1 MSTADGRMNMINIIC
16 MDGKTV
22 ISSKGEPK
30 ECLNQVLNV
39 MRDLPL
45 SVDKI
50 FDGTEEE
57 KRELAIDILVVSAGA
72 TIHKL
77 YDGDLD
83 EHIEAVRSFIESYI
97 NPEEAGE
104 PEAEEP
110 AQEETAEAEGGC
122 DNEQSV

>member
-1 MSTADGRMNMINIIC
+1 MSTADGRMNMISILSVNGETTIAANGELEECINQSLNIISELP
-16 MDGKTV
+16 
-22 ISSKGEPK
+22 ISIAK
-30 ECLNQVLNV
+30 
-39 MRDLPL
+39 R
-45 SVDKI
+45 I
-50 FDGTEEE
+50 DGTEEE

-104 PEAEEP
+104 PEPAEP
-110 AQEETAEAEGGC
+110 AQEETAEAEGWC